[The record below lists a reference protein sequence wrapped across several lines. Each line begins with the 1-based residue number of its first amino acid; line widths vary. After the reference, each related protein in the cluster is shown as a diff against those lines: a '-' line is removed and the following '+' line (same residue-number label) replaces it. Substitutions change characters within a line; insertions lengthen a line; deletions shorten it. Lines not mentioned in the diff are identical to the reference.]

1 MADPNVAAVR
11 RFNRFYTRQIGLLD
25 DGLLKTP
32 FSLTE
37 ARVLFELAHGH
48 GLTATALRTA
58 LGLDAG
64 YLSRLLRSFE
74 RRGLIRRERSA
85 RDRRESHI
93 HLTGKGRAAFAS
105 LNTRQERQ
113 VSGMIGKLTA
123 RDRGELTNA
132 MRSIERVLGATAVR
146 AAAQWTLRDPRPGD
160 LGWVVHRHGALYH
173 KEYGWDARFEA
184 LVARIVADFVD
195 RFDPARE
202 RCWIAEQHGQIVGS
216 VFLVRVNE
224 EVAKLRLLL
233 VEPSARGTGLGKALV
248 NACVEFARQAG
259 YKTITLWTQSVL
271 SAARHI
277 YASAGFVL
285 VKSEPADSFGHK
297 LVSETWELAL
307 R

>member
-1 MADPNVAAVR
+1 MADPHVAVVR

-25 DGLLKTP
+25 DGLLQTP

-37 ARVLFELAHGH
+37 ARVLYELAHGH
-48 GLTATALRTA
+48 GMTATALRSL

-64 YLSRLLRSFE
+64 YVSRMLRGFE

-85 RDRRESHI
+85 RDRRESHV
-93 HLTGKGRAAFAS
+93 HLTAKGRAAFSS

-113 VSGMIGKLTA
+113 VAGMIGKLPA
-123 RDRGELTNA
+123 RERGELTSA
-132 MRSIERVLGATAVR
+132 MRSIERLLGASPEPLATRWALREPR
-146 AAAQWTLRDPRPGD
+146 AGD
-160 LGWVVHRHGALYH
+160 MGWVVHRHGVLYA

-202 RCWIAEQHGQIVGS
+202 RCWIAEQSGQIVGS
-216 VFLVRVNE
+216 VFLVKVND

-248 NACVEFARQAG
+248 SACVDFARQAG
-259 YKTITLWTQSVL
+259 YRKVTLWTQSVL
-271 SAARHI
+271 AAARHI
-277 YASAGFVL
+277 YDRAGFVL
-285 VKSEPADSFGHK
+285 VSSEPSESFGHR
-297 LVSETWELAL
+297 LVSETWELTLA
-307 R
+307 